1 MNVTRKTWVSAGVV
15 SLVLAGGISV
25 TAAAAAGGIGKSGR
39 TSGEPVPVAP
49 HDPAPSSFRDGP
61 PSQEPSPTAPPPS
74 SEGYVLS
81 EKVNPDPEK
90 VVGYWTEHRME
101 EAEPFPMPMVE
112 GPLDVIE
119 DSSDVTE

>member
-25 TAAAAAGGIGKSGR
+25 TAAAAAGGIGK
-39 TSGEPVPVAP
+39 GEPVPVAP
-49 HDPAPSSFRDGP
+49 HDPAPSSSRGGP